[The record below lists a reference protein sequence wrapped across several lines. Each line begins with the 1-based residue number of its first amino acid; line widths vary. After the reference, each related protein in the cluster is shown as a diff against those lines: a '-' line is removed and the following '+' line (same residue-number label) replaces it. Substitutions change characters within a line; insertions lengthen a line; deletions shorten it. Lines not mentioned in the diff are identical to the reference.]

1 MTKLI
6 CAEANAVKELLENQS
21 FGILSTHSVD
31 VAGFPFGSV
40 TPYSL
45 TEHYNPLIFIS
56 NLAQHTHNILK
67 DNRVSLIVLEK
78 LNLEANQ
85 DPQKYGRV
93 SILGQATPVPKSG
106 VENEKLYQQYFQRFP
121 ESEGYQ
127 QTHGF
132 QLFQVSPV
140 RIRYIGGFGK
150 IFWLEP
156 NQFI

>member
-1 MTKLI
+1 MTQLMNV
-6 CAEANAVKELLENQS
+6 EAKAVKELLESQS
-21 FGILSTHSVD
+21 FGVLSTHSVD

-40 TPYSL
+40 TPYTL
-45 TEHYNPLIFIS
+45 TERYNPLIFIS

-78 LNLEANQ
+78 PTLDADQ

-93 SILGQATPVPKSG
+93 SILGQAAPVPISG
-106 VENEKLYQQYFQRFP
+106 AENEKLYQRYFQRFP
-121 ESEGYQ
+121 QSEGYQ

-132 QLFQVSPV
+132 QLFQINPI

-156 NQFI
+156 NHLI